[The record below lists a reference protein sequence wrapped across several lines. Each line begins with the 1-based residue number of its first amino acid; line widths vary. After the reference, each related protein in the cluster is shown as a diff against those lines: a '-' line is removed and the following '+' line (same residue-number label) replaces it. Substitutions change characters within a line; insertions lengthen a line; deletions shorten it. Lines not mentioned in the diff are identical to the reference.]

1 MRWRGWMVPVVAAAA
16 LFASPAA
23 AIAATSSDS
32 VSGLE
37 YAATSTQGRFVGIA
51 SGALPGAWSV
61 TVDHTPLGTSAAIT
75 GGDFHLA
82 TRLDG
87 TLTAVTGDFTAGTV
101 RQLSGFTGCASQR
114 YAVHGVLDN
123 VGSGAARRGTGTL
136 DATLTHYRTKI
147 FGQCLTYS
155 ASVRG
160 SLSLT
165 ILTTR

>member
-16 LFASPAA
+16 LFVSPAA

-37 YAATSTQGRFVGIA
+37 YAATSAQGRFVGIA

-61 TVDHTPLGTSAAIT
+61 TVNHTPLGTSAAIT
-75 GGDFHLA
+75 A
-82 TRLDG
+82 
-87 TLTAVTGDFTAGTV
+87 GDFTAGTV
-101 RQLSGFTGCASQR
+101 RQLSGFTGCVSQR
-114 YAVHGVLDN
+114 YAVHGVLDD

-136 DATLTHYRTKI
+136 NATLTHYRTKI

>member
-1 MRWRGWMVPVVAAAA
+1 MRWLGWMIPVAAAAA
-16 LFASPAA
+16 LFVSPAA

-82 TRLDG
+82 TRRDG
-87 TLTAVTGDFTAGTV
+87 TLTVVSGRFTRGTV

-114 YAVHGVLDN
+114 YAVHGVLGG
-123 VGSGAARRGTGTL
+123 VGPGSAGRGTGTFA
-136 DATLTHYRTKI
+136 ATLTHYR
-147 FGQCLTYS
+147 
-155 ASVRG
+155 AVVRQRG
-160 SLSLT
+160 GEG
-165 ILTTR
+165 

>member
-37 YAATSTQGRFVGIA
+37 YAATSAQGRFVGIA

-82 TRLDG
+82 TRRGG
-87 TLTAVTGDFTAGTV
+87 TLIV
-101 RQLSGFTGCASQR
+101 LSGDSP
-114 YAVHGVLDN
+114 GVRS
-123 VGSGAARRGTGTL
+123 GS
-136 DATLTHYRTKI
+136 
-147 FGQCLTYS
+147 CP
-155 ASVRG
+155 V
-160 SLSLT
+160 
-165 ILTTR
+165 